1 MSQPQSSRS
10 TLSLGESQ
18 APGWV
23 SRARNTGG
31 SRRPEE
37 NDTERGECQGCNSL
51 NDSAAGAS
59 PTAGGSTRSTV
70 GIPQGGDAQHLPYP
84 PYGVGGR
91 LGEMLTTGAIMTT
104 ETKLREALKEIRD
117 RIAEHPEYQELTEK
131 EEMEIGGDTAEFS
144 YLVRLADEALA
155 AKP

>member
-1 MSQPQSSRS
+1 
-10 TLSLGESQ
+10 
-18 APGWV
+18 
-23 SRARNTGG
+23 
-31 SRRPEE
+31 
-37 NDTERGECQGCNSL
+37 
-51 NDSAAGAS
+51 
-59 PTAGGSTRSTV
+59 
-70 GIPQGGDAQHLPYP
+70 
-84 PYGVGGR
+84 
-91 LGEMLTTGAIMTT
+91 MTT